1 MGVRCGAVDRS
12 RVTSGAGRAAPGAR
26 VTGRHRVVV
35 VGAGFGGLS
44 VVKGLRETPVDVV
57 LVDANNFHTFQPLLY
72 QVATAGLDD
81 DNVAY
86 AVRGI
91 FRRQRNVAV
100 RMARV
105 TDIDLA
111 ERRLRVDHGA
121 EITYDTLVLAAGAVS
136 NDFGTPGVEEHGFPL
151 KSLDHALDLRAHLL
165 DRFEHAAARHE
176 LVDDGVLDVV
186 ICGGGP
192 TGVEMAGG
200 LMELYERVLGP
211 DFPNLPVQR
220 ARVLLVEMGARLLPG
235 FSEQSAARAA
245 STLTAR
251 GVEIRC
257 GVGVTAVEPTRVHLS
272 DGSVVAAHTLVWA
285 AGVRANPLAAAL
297 GAELDRR
304 GRVVV
309 DDDLSVPGHPEVFA
323 IGDIA
328 AARDPDGALLPQ
340 VAQPALQAGRHV
352 ARQIHGRV
360 IAAAGGASEP
370 EPFRYV
376 DKGSMATIGRNE
388 AVAEFPNGR
397 RLAGFVG
404 WLAWLGL
411 HLVYLMGFR
420 NRANVFVNWA
430 WNYLTYDH
438 GSRILA
444 EWDRSDV
451 AAHRPRRRRYQ
462 LSE

>member
-1 MGVRCGAVDRS
+1 MVI
-12 RVTSGAGRAAPGAR
+12 
-26 VTGRHRVVV
+26 
-35 VGAGFGGLS
+35 GAGFGGLA
-44 VVKGLRETPVDVV
+44 VVRGLRHTPVDVV

-105 TDIDLA
+105 TDVDLD

-121 EITYDTLVLAAGAVS
+121 DITYDTLVVAAGAVS
-136 NDFGTPGVEEHGFPL
+136 HDFGTPGVADHGFPL

-176 LVDDGVLDVV
+176 LVADGALDVV

-192 TGVEMAGG
+192 TGVETAGG
-200 LMELYERVLGP
+200 LMELYDRVLGP
-211 DFPNLPVQR
+211 DFPNLPVRR
-220 ARVLLVEMGARLLPG
+220 ARVMLVEMGPRLLPG
-235 FSEQSAARAA
+235 FSTESAARAA
-245 STLTAR
+245 NTLSRR
-251 GVEIRC
+251 GVEVRC
-257 GVGVTAVEPTRVHLS
+257 GVGVTAVEPTRVHLD
-272 DGSVVAAHTLVWA
+272 DGSVVPAHTLVWA
-285 AGVRANPLAAAL
+285 AGVRASPLATAL
-297 GAELDRR
+297 GVELDRG
-304 GRVVV
+304 GRIVV

-328 AARDPDGALLPQ
+328 AVYGPDGALLPQ
-340 VAQPALQAGRHV
+340 VAQPAIQEGRHV
-352 ARQIHGRV
+352 ARQIDGR
-360 IAAAGGASEP
+360 ALAGPASPFRP

-388 AVAEFPNGR
+388 AVAELPGGR
-397 RLAGFVG
+397 HLHGFVG
-404 WLAWLGL
+404 WLAWLAL

-420 NRANVFVNWA
+420 NRANVLVNWA